1 MKESH
6 IKNYYEILEINY
18 DATHDQVYAGYL
30 KTKNAYSE
38 DNPAIYSL
46 MGQDECQQMIQ
57 LIDEAYSII
66 SDPTK
71 RQRYDQ
77 VKGLGAKEDTT
88 SSLETKHIENDFE
101 TLSNNIVNDKIIP
114 QSTKK
119 NITKI
124 VASSKYSLSYEV
136 NIEFEDE
143 IEKASEYSGSLL
155 QQIRE
160 YKQVDIQRMSEMTR
174 VSKNYLLHIEN
185 ESIESLPAL
194 VYVRG
199 FVYQYAKC
207 LKLNPELVA
216 TSYLFRLK
224 KLKEQ
229 S

>member
-1 MKESH
+1 MTESST
-6 IKNYYEILEINY
+6 KNYYEILEINT
-18 DATHDQVYAGYL
+18 DANHDQVYAGYL

-46 MGQDECQQMIQ
+46 MGQDECKQMTQ

-71 RQRYDQ
+71 RQRYDK
-77 VKGLGAKEDTT
+77 VKGFTT
-88 SSLETKHIENDFE
+88 EYKINSTETKHKENDFE
-101 TLSNNIVNDKIIP
+101 TLSNSIVNDKAIP

-136 NIEFEDE
+136 NQEFENE
-143 IEKASEYSGSLL
+143 IEKATEYSGSLL
-155 QQIRE
+155 KQIRE
-160 YKQVDIQRMSEMTR
+160 YKKVEIQRMSEMTR
-174 VSKNYLLHIEN
+174 VSKSYLLNIEN
-185 ESIESLPAL
+185 ENIEKLPAL

-224 KLKEQ
+224 KIKELL
-229 S
+229 

>member
-1 MKESH
+1 
-6 IKNYYEILEINY
+6 
-18 DATHDQVYAGYL
+18 
-30 KTKNAYSE
+30 
-38 DNPAIYSL
+38 

>member
-1 MKESH
+1 MTESS
-6 IKNYYEILEINY
+6 IKNYYEILEIHT

-30 KTKNAYSE
+30 KTTHAYSE

-46 MGQDECQQMIQ
+46 MGQDECQQMTQ

-77 VKGLGAKEDTT
+77 VKGLNTGNEINDT
-88 SSLETKHIENDFE
+88 ETKHKENDFE
-101 TLSNNIVNDKIIP
+101 TLSNSIVKDKVIP
-114 QSTKK
+114 QSTNK

-124 VASSKYSLSYEV
+124 VASNKYSLSYEV
-136 NIEFEDE
+136 NQEFEDE
-143 IEKASEYSGSLL
+143 IEKTSEYSGSFLK
-155 QQIRE
+155 QIRE
-160 YKQVDIQRMSEMTR
+160 YKKVEIQRMSEMTR
-174 VSKNYLLHIEN
+174 VSKSYLLNIEN
-185 ESIESLPAL
+185 EDIEKLPAL